1 MFDHVLVLIP
11 EQPNYVPPPEAQ
23 ARAADAL
30 RALVPRATKVEARL
44 AEHVEFIDQGANFE
58 KVLCPACDGD
68 LTDHWPSWMDEAAKS
83 DFSQLFLTTPCCGRA
98 TDLNALR
105 YVWPAGFAR
114 FALRA
119 ENPAV
124 GGFLAPSD
132 LSVLEGVV
140 GCKLRQILAHY

>member
-1 MFDHVLVLIP
+1 MSDHFLVLIP
-11 EQPNYVPPPEAQ
+11 EQPTYVPSPEARS
-23 ARAADAL
+23 RAVDVL
-30 RALVPRATKVEARL
+30 RALVPGATKVEARL

-58 KVLCPACDGD
+58 KVLCPGCGED
-68 LTDHWPSWMDEAAKS
+68 LTDRWPSWMDEAAKS
-83 DFSQLFLTTPCCGRA
+83 KLSELSLTTPCCGRA

-124 GGFLAPSD
+124 GGFLALSD

>member
-1 MFDHVLVLIP
+1 MSDHYLVLIP
-11 EQPNYVPPPEAQ
+11 ERPTFVPSPEAQ
-23 ARAADAL
+23 ARAVDVL

-44 AEHVEFIDQGANFE
+44 SEHVEFIDQGANFE
-58 KVLCPACDGD
+58 KVSCSTCGED
-68 LTDHWPSWMDEAAKS
+68 LTDHWPAWMDEAARS
-83 DFSQLFLTTPCCGRA
+83 NFSELSFATPCCGRP

-119 ENPAV
+119 ENPAI
-124 GGFLAPSD
+124 GGFLALSD